1 VAYPNVSFTIV
12 VNPFNGPGLEDL
24 PDENYQREIPKLT
37 CHPNVRV
44 VGYVHTNWAKRDLN
58 LVFADIEKYAQW
70 RKHSGVEGLKVSGIF
85 VDETPNI
92 YDADAE
98 AYLAKLRKHAKEM
111 PGGDENVVR
120 LRHYCHCFKHPSPT
134 LS

>member
-1 VAYPNVSFTIV
+1 V
-12 VNPFNGPGLEDL
+12 VINPFNGPGLDDL

-44 VGYVHTNWAKRDLN
+44 VGYVHTTWATRDLD
-58 LVFADIEKYAQW
+58 LVCQDVAKYAAW
-70 RKHSGVEGLKVSGIF
+70 PERSGVPELKVTGVF

-98 AYLAKLRKHAKEM
+98 AYLANLRKHVKQM
-111 PGGDENVVR
+111 PGGDENVVGACR
-120 LRHYCHCFKHPSPT
+120 ENV
-134 LS
+134 